1 MSDPRTRL
9 SYLLDKYA
17 FKEASEAEMRELA
30 TLLEK
35 DWEEIAPGQE
45 ASHVHWGQMLSAIK
59 EEGRD
64 LRGQRLVRVLRTGWF
79 RPAAAVFLLLT
90 AGGIFFATRGKKE
103 AVQMASV
110 PPDVHPGGNKAVLTL
125 AGGQQI
131 ILDSAHQGNLT
142 VQGNAQVSKVADGL
156 LAYQAV
162 GSVATAV
169 VYNTLSTPRGGQYEL
184 TLPDGTHVWLNAAS
198 SITYPTVFTGSTRE
212 VTMTGEVYFE
222 VKYNAR
228 QPFTVKAG
236 NSVIEDLGTHFN
248 INAYADEPVL
258 RTTLLEGKVAVRNG
272 TERRV
277 LSPGEQA
284 EVTGTGASIF
294 VRSGIDLDEVVA
306 WKNGLFQFNKA
317 DIRTVMRQIARWY
330 DVEVR
335 FEGPVSDDR
344 FWGKLPRDANASQV
358 LHVLQKEQVHFRIEG
373 KTIIVTH

>member
-17 FKEASEAEMRELA
+17 VKEASEAEMRELA
-30 TLLEK
+30 TLLEN

-45 ASHVHWGQMLSAIK
+45 ASHVDWGHMLSAIK
-59 EEGRD
+59 GEGRD
-64 LRGQRLVRVLRTGWF
+64 LRGQRLVRVMRIGWF
-79 RPAAAVFLLLT
+79 RSAAAVFLLLA
-90 AGGIFFATRGKKE
+90 AGVVFYATYRKKE
-103 AVQMASV
+103 AVQVTSV
-110 PPDVHPGGNKAVLTL
+110 PADVPPGGNKAVLTL

-131 ILDSAHQGNLT
+131 MLDSAHQGNLT
-142 VQGNAQVSKVADGL
+142 VQGNVQVSKVSDGR
-156 LAYQAV
+156 LAYQAI
-162 GSVATAV
+162 GSAATAL

-184 TLPDGTHVWLNAAS
+184 TLPDGSHAWLNAAS
-198 SITYPTVFTGSTRE
+198 SVTYPTVFTGSTRE

-222 VKYNAR
+222 VKYNAS
-228 QPFTVKAG
+228 QPFTVKAA

-248 INAYADEPVL
+248 VNAYADEPVL

-272 TERRV
+272 AERRV

-294 VRSGIDLDEVVA
+294 VRSGIDPDEAVA

-373 KTIIVTH
+373 KTIIVTQ